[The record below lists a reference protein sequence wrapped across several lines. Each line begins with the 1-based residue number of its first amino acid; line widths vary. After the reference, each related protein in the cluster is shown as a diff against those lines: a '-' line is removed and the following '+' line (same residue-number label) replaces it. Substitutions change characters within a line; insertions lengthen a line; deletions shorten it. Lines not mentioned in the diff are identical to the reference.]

1 MASSNAAQPQWD
13 LLIRDA
19 VVFDGSGELPLT
31 QDLAVKD
38 GRIAAVGAG
47 LDRQGE
53 AAEVVDAQG
62 QWLMPGL
69 LDIHTHL
76 DLEVEIDPRLPEVV
90 RHGTTTVV
98 MSNCSLGLAY
108 GAQLRNGENP
118 IVDCFARVENV
129 PKSVLQKVVDRV
141 DWDDSAGYLAHLE
154 QLPLGPNVVP
164 MIPHSM
170 LRAEVM
176 GLKESVSREPTED
189 ELARMEALVEQGM
202 QQGYA
207 GFSTDALP
215 FHYLANDPHRRT
227 KIPTQFAS
235 FGELKRLTGVVR
247 RYGRVWQATPPK
259 DSRWQ
264 TLRNFALTS
273 GRLFGRPLKVTAVAA
288 LDVVS
293 NRSIGRMAVV
303 LTRLLNSALLR
314 GMFRLQA
321 LAAPFKVYADGI
333 LTPLAEETP
342 ALRELNEPDLEDRE
356 ARRALLRDEGFRARF
371 RACWYGDKRGL
382 SLARLKR
389 ALGLMDDTLRRDLA
403 DMVMTDRPQPQWRDH
418 SLSEIYTRYRA
429 WVGGGTVA
437 AEDAQ
442 AFEPLGR
449 DIADDCDFF
458 LALLEAYDTDL
469 RWYVL
474 AANDRPEV
482 LRKLLFEEQI
492 LPGFNDSGAHLTNM
506 AFYDGNLRGLR
517 LAQEQ
522 GFAAVARHVRRL
534 TLAPAEF
541 FGLDVGRLSV
551 GAPADLLLLDPQAL
565 RRYDSE
571 AHTQLAYREA
581 FAHEQMVN
589 RSDGVVSGVWIAGQR
604 AWTGKDF
611 APALGQQAMGRLLR
625 VGQPLAQTTPESLR
639 TAA

>member
-1 MASSNAAQPQWD
+1 M
-13 LLIRDA
+13 R
-19 VVFDGSGELPLT
+19 
-31 QDLAVKD
+31 
-38 GRIAAVGAG
+38 
-47 LDRQGE
+47 
-53 AAEVVDAQG
+53 
-62 QWLMPGL
+62 
-69 LDIHTHL
+69 
-76 DLEVEIDPRLPEVV
+76 
-90 RHGTTTVV
+90 
-98 MSNCSLGLAY
+98 
-108 GAQLRNGENP
+108 
-118 IVDCFARVENV
+118 
-129 PKSVLQKVVDRV
+129 
-141 DWDDSAGYLAHLE
+141 
-154 QLPLGPNVVP
+154 
-164 MIPHSM
+164 
-170 LRAEVM
+170 
-176 GLKESVSREPTED
+176 
-189 ELARMEALVEQGM
+189 
-202 QQGYA
+202 
-207 GFSTDALP
+207 LP

-273 GRLFGRPLKVTAVAA
+273 GRLFGRPAEGDGGWPRWMWCRIARLAA
-288 LDVVS
+288 WPWCS
-293 NRSIGRMAVV
+293 RGCSIRHCCAAC
-303 LTRLLNSALLR
+303 SACR
-314 GMFRLQA
+314 RWR
-321 LAAPFKVYADGI
+321 APFKVYADGI

-342 ALRELNEPDLEDRE
+342 ALRELNEPDLEDGE

-418 SLSEIYTRYRA
+418 SLAEIYTRYRA

-551 GAPADLLLLDPQAL
+551 GAPADLLLPGPAGATPL
-565 RRYDSE
+565 RQRG
-571 AHTQLAYREA
+571 AHPARLPR
-581 FAHEQMVN
+581 
-589 RSDGVVSGVWIAGQR
+589 GLR
-604 AWTGKDF
+604 ARTD
-611 APALGQQAMGRLLR
+611 
-625 VGQPLAQTTPESLR
+625 GQPLRWRGQWRLDRRPAGLDGQGLR
-639 TAA
+639 AGTGPAGHGPAAARGPTLGPDDAGFAAYGRLGP